1 MSRLDTLKQ
10 VVQHEVET
18 VDSIGMK
25 AVIVTKT
32 VNLIIECEKGTKG
45 NGWTVD

>member
-1 MSRLDTLKQ
+1 MGRLDTLKQ

-18 VDSIGMK
+18 VDGIGMK

-32 VNLIIECEKGTKG
+32 VNLIIKCEKGTKG
-45 NGWTVD
+45 NGWTVN